1 MNIKK
6 QLKRH
11 VGKKA
16 TRRIYKAIPWVGG
29 AIALAVGSSIAS
41 RGVQRTADDLRE
53 LAGSVG
59 RRDDT

>member
-16 TRRIYKAIPWVGG
+16 TRRIYKAMPWVGG
-29 AIALAVGSSIAS
+29 AIALAVGGSIAS
-41 RGVQRTADDLRE
+41 RRTTGNIRAVSRV
-53 LAGSVG
+53 A
-59 RRDDT
+59 